1 MHYLLKEVFY
11 IYETRTNTD
20 YIKYCFMKKIAIFL
34 IGLAAAWLLP
44 AKGQIV
50 SENDTLPQGVYSDE
64 QISEILRN
72 MPNIEVGKGL
82 TFKTKDDKYKLTL
95 RLRMQS
101 LAGITLNDQFSVTQT
116 EACIKRLRLRFDG
129 HVFSPKLT
137 YSIQLGFSPYDA
149 KLLGNGNMNIIRDAM
164 VYYVP
169 SANWNIGFGQ
179 TKIRGNRA
187 RMNSSSALQFVD
199 RSIVN
204 SEFNLDRD
212 FGLFGEYFNHIGK
225 TFQYA
230 VKASITTG
238 DGRNFRLSTNSGLAY
253 TARVELFPLGRFKA
267 LGDVTEGD
275 FEREETPKLMIAGA
289 YSYNDRAARIQGE
302 NGDEF
307 IDGNRRSLQS
317 YFVDFIFK
325 YNGFAFYTDF
335 MGRICD
341 KPLIYRDGFVEQ
353 NVYTGM
359 GLNVQASYIFPKNWE
374 IAARHSTLMPE
385 AQVRPYVGYKTY
397 NQATLGVTKYIIG
410 HTLKVQ
416 ADISYNYATEAIP
429 AVFQYDRW
437 QARIQIEVGI

>member
-1 MHYLLKEVFY
+1 
-11 IYETRTNTD
+11 
-20 YIKYCFMKKIAIFL
+20 MKRIAILL
-34 IGLAAAWLLP
+34 IGLAVTWALP
-44 AKGQIV
+44 AQSEIAI
-50 SENDTLPQGVYSDE
+50 ENDTLSKGVYSDE

-101 LAGITLNDQFSVTQT
+101 LAGITLNDQLSVTQT

-149 KLLGNGNMNIIRDAM
+149 KMLGNGNMNIIRDAM
-164 VYYVP
+164 LYYVP

-212 FGLFGEYFNHIGK
+212 FGLFGEYYNHIGK

-289 YSYNDRAARIQGE
+289 QMSPDSAA
-302 NGDEF
+302 
-307 IDGNRRSLQS
+307 
-317 YFVDFIFK
+317 
-325 YNGFAFYTDF
+325 
-335 MGRICD
+335 
-341 KPLIYRDGFVEQ
+341 
-353 NVYTGM
+353 
-359 GLNVQASYIFPKNWE
+359 
-374 IAARHSTLMPE
+374 
-385 AQVRPYVGYKTY
+385 
-397 NQATLGVTKYIIG
+397 
-410 HTLKVQ
+410 KVKIKKEKKG
-416 ADISYNYATEAIP
+416 AEEKI
-429 AVFQYDRW
+429 
-437 QARIQIEVGI
+437 